1 MACHDGAMSAS
12 AEPPVEVEP
21 PVDAEAPE
29 LGYSGRTPYV
39 AYTEAD
45 VLRELI
51 HVNTDEPLEVTFVV
65 TTQIMELHFAL
76 LRHEWLLAIRCLDG
90 DDVDAALAALRRS
103 HAVQDSLSAAWG
115 MLDAMSPVQ
124 YNRFREALGLASG
137 FQSFA
142 YRELEFLLGVK
153 DEHML
158 RPHSQMPAIYD
169 ELRASFEAP
178 SLYERAVALLARR
191 GIAIPQHVLDRDPR
205 IAWLEP
211 DDAVVEAWRVVY
223 AGGGPLADL
232 ADLADLAEALVAV
245 AGRHLRWRFV
255 HYMAVRRILGA
266 KPGTAGS
273 AGLTWLK
280 RAVDQVVFAELWQ
293 VRGVL

>member
-1 MACHDGAMSAS
+1 MKPTPAPSPALPAAPAGA
-12 AEPPVEVEP
+12 
-21 PVDAEAPE
+21 APE
-29 LGYSGRTPYV
+29 LSYTGRTPFV

-76 LRHEWLLAIRCLDG
+76 LRHEWNLAVTALAK
-90 DDVDAALAALRRS
+90 DDLREAVAALRRS
-103 HAVQDSLSAAWG
+103 ARVQESLIGSWA

-124 YNRFREALGLASG
+124 YNRFRAALGQASG

-142 YRELEFLLGVK
+142 YRELEFLLGAK
-153 DEHML
+153 DERML
-158 RPHSQMPAIYD
+158 RPHAEMPKVAA
-169 ELRASFEAP
+169 ELDRLHAAP
-178 SLYERAVALLARR
+178 SLYEEAVALLARR
-191 GIAIPQHVLDRDPR
+191 GYAVGVGVLERDHRQP
-205 IAWLEP
+205 WTEP
-211 DDAVVEAWRVVY
+211 VPEVVEAWRAVY
-223 AGGGPLADL
+223 ADDGELAE
-232 ADLADLAEALVAV
+232 LAEALVAV
-245 AGRHLRWRFV
+245 AERHSRWRFV
-255 HYMAVRRILGA
+255 HYTAVHRILGA

-280 RAVDQVVFAELWQ
+280 RAVDQMVFIDLWE